1 MKSPLK
7 NGLELVIHSQVFN
20 EFLDQYPVKRELKQA
35 ANQLKKVSEKEYS
48 KQYFEIYKID
58 PEMSINICKK
68 TAELAE
74 IIGKMDISEIVLFSD
89 FAQRFYDNREI
100 AKTKGMSFFDKI
112 LL

>member
-35 ANQLKKVSEKEYS
+35 ANKLKKVSEKEYS

-89 FAQRFYDNREI
+89 FAKRFYDEQESIKEN
-100 AKTKGMSFFDKI
+100 GFSLFNKI